1 MNQITLLFESQE
13 DYQRYITEVFKPSM
27 DKGELVPDSVTN
39 AMVKD
44 RLAQP
49 DTNNGFLLDGYPR
62 TLDQVKF
69 LDSLLSKL
77 NQKLNYVIELVVEKN
92 LVIERLVKRAQE
104 QNRIDDTKEVI
115 AKRLEVYATETSP
128 LLSEYKNRGL
138 LVQIDGMG
146 TVSEVESRIIKAL
159 NN

>member
-1 MNQITLLFESQE
+1 M
-13 DYQRYITEVFKPSM
+13 
-27 DKGELVPDSVTN
+27 
-39 AMVKD
+39 
-44 RLAQP
+44 
-49 DTNNGFLLDGYPR
+49 
-62 TLDQVKF
+62 
-69 LDSLLSKL
+69 LSKF